1 MSTLLYPP
9 PQQHQR
15 QPEPGYPQQ
24 DPGRDAPYNPP
35 PAIGVPVTSGAQHYN
50 HSAYNNQNYGPTG
63 MVVVQPAAGP
73 IISPEHYWRAS
84 MCGDAECDVV
94 CGACCTP
101 CVVHGSNAKMLH
113 TGQTADACNFKQKE
127 CLIHGALFTTQIT
140 LTIIMWSL
148 ANPWAAGT
156 LQPFWNLPAYYAC
169 LQRTETRERFG
180 IQGSE
185 CSDCCIHFWCHPCTL
200 CQEHSEISRR
210 LDAVSSFS
218 HAAAMYPTANSAPT
232 MTRDGPPPPVYT
244 ATASAAAPLPGQ
256 ANSNYYT
263 EPPRGER
270 QQGCS
275 V

>member
-1 MSTLLYPP
+1 MSTLPYPP

-84 MCGDAECDVV
+84 MCGDAECDVI

-101 CVVHGSNAKMLH
+101 CVVHGSNAKVRNASRRHAVCRRFSRVLRRPTADLSRLSSARYAVVRSFVRSFAHRSNSALLFIRSPNPSPKQMLH

-180 IQGSE
+180 IQARS
-185 CSDCCIHFWCHPCTL
+185 IHWFPYDPD
-200 CQEHSEISRR
+200 RVVNA
-210 LDAVSSFS
+210 D
-218 HAAAMYPTANSAPT
+218 P
-232 MTRDGPPPPVYT
+232 
-244 ATASAAAPLPGQ
+244 
-256 ANSNYYT
+256 
-263 EPPRGER
+263 
-270 QQGCS
+270 
-275 V
+275 

>member
-1 MSTLLYPP
+1 MSTLPYPP

-101 CVVHGSNAKMLH
+101 CVA
-113 TGQTADACNFKQKE
+113 
-127 CLIHGALFTTQIT
+127 
-140 LTIIMWSL
+140 
-148 ANPWAAGT
+148 PAA
-156 LQPFWNLPAYYAC
+156 AAV
-169 LQRTETRERFG
+169 
-180 IQGSE
+180 
-185 CSDCCIHFWCHPCTL
+185 
-200 CQEHSEISRR
+200 RR
-210 LDAVSSFS
+210 LKQTRTGRPRR
-218 HAAAMYPTANSAPT
+218 AALRRGRDVLYQIRRDQLRELRAQRHRAPVP
-232 MTRDGPPPPVYT
+232 RV
-244 ATASAAAPLPGQ
+244 
-256 ANSNYYT
+256 
-263 EPPRGER
+263 EPPHRGER
-270 QQGCS
+270 ARGGGAVAAGAAPRQLLAR
-275 V
+275 VRRVVRHLPF